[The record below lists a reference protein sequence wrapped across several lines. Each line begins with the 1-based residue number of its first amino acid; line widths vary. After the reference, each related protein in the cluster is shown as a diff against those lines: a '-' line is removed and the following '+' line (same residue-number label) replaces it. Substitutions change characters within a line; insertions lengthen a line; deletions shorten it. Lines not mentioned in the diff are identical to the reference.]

1 MLYNA
6 GELRLTYLY
15 EKEVGNWERVTALM
29 TLLMITFHE
38 LIVERVNYSLKKI
51 FIIIYYLGVS
61 SKFKK
66 YDFRILNQVH
76 FLKSFHFLLCLLFL
90 IVQSDISIIYT
101 VKCSKWD
108 TIFWVFCK

>member
-38 LIVERVNYSLKKI
+38 LIVERVNNSLKKYLLL
-51 FIIIYYLGVS
+51 FII
-61 SKFKK
+61 
-66 YDFRILNQVH
+66 
-76 FLKSFHFLLCLLFL
+76 
-90 IVQSDISIIYT
+90 
-101 VKCSKWD
+101 
-108 TIFWVFCK
+108 